1 MRWFWIDRFLE
12 FERGKRAVA
21 IKAVAL
27 SEEQIDNYL
36 PGFPHMPNSLIVEGM
51 AQTGGLLVGELYE
64 FKERVVFAKIGKV
77 IFHEIARPGDVLRYT
92 AVIQDSKPDGSIIHA
107 TSHIGDKLQAEM
119 EYVLAH
125 LDDER
130 FNGVEL
136 FEPADFLVAL
146 RLYGVYDVARD
157 EHGQPLMPPAH
168 MLAAEAAYA
177 ADAPPAPPG

>member
-27 SEEQIDNYL
+27 SEEQIDNYV
-36 PGFPHMPNSLIVEGM
+36 PGFPMMPNSLIVEGM
-51 AQTGGLLVGELYE
+51 AQTGGLLVGEIYD

-77 IFHEIARPGDVLRYT
+77 VFHEIAQPGDVLRYT
-92 AVIQDSKPDGSIIHA
+92 ATIQDSREDGSIIHA

-119 EYVLAH
+119 EFVLAH
-125 LDDER
+125 LDDAR

-146 RLYGVYDVARD
+146 RLYGLYDVGRD
-157 EHGQPLMPPAH
+157 GAGNPLAPPRH
-168 MLAAEAAYA
+168 MLEAEAAYA
-177 ADAPPAPPG
+177 ADAP